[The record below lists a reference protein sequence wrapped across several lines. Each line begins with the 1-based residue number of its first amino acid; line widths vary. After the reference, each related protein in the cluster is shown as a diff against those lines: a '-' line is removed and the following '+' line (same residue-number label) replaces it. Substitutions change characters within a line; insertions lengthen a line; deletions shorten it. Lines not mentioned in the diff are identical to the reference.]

1 MRSAG
6 FTLLLLTGVAAS
18 RLAAQEGAEPPPP
31 QPRLT
36 VHPNTTEADPE
47 ASDERLGY
55 GEDETRRMLLA
66 VSVSGSGP
74 FQFIVDTG
82 AERTSISR
90 EVADNLQ
97 LPSRGM
103 MRVHSMTEASSI
115 ESFLVSSLQFGSRQ
129 MAAFRAPAFS
139 RINIGADGILGADA
153 LQSQRVLFDF
163 IRNEISIAPSAQA
176 RENWPSSTVVVIGRR
191 RHGRLVLV
199 DAIVEGYRVWV
210 IVDTGSEVT
219 VANAPLERLLMR
231 QRRTG
236 DVHPIQLRSVTGGR
250 LAARYTIA
258 REVQIGDVRL
268 RELPIAFADAE
279 PFRQLNLQSRPAIL
293 LGMDAL
299 RLFERVSVDF
309 GNRRVRL
316 LLRPEHR
323 RRDQPIWRRVS

>member
-1 MRSAG
+1 MLSA
-6 FTLLLLTGVAAS
+6 
-18 RLAAQEGAEPPPP
+18 LAGAPLSGQPAEQPQ

-36 VHPNTTEADPE
+36 VGANTPASDAEP
-47 ASDERLGY
+47 SDERLRF
-55 GEDETRRMLLA
+55 EDDATQRMLLP

-74 FQFIVDTG
+74 FRFLVDTG

-90 EVADNLQ
+90 ELADTLQ
-97 LPSRGM
+97 LPLHGT
-103 MRVHSMTEASSI
+103 MRIHSMSEISSVD
-115 ESFLVSSLQFGSRQ
+115 SFLLSSLQFGARE
-129 MAAFRAPAFS
+129 MTGVRAPAFS
-139 RINIGADGILGADA
+139 RSNIGADGVLGADA

-163 IRNEISIAPSAQA
+163 GRNELSIAPSARAQ
-176 RENWPSSTVVVIGRR
+176 EDWPASTVVVIGRR

-199 DAIVEGYRVWV
+199 DAMVEGQRVWV
-210 IVDTGSEVT
+210 IIDTGSEVT
-219 VANAPLERLLMR
+219 VANSRLERLLMGR
-231 QRRTG
+231 RRTRA
-236 DVHPIQLRSVTGGR
+236 VQPVLLRSVTGGT
-250 LAARYTIA
+250 LAARYTLA

-323 RRDQPIWRRVS
+323 QRDQPIWRRVS